1 MFNIPIEIFSNYRFN
16 FNDKALAGMPL
27 ILSPFYQ
34 VLFIDKIYI
43 Y

>member
-27 ILSPFYQ
+27 ILSLILSCAFY
-34 VLFIDKIYI
+34 
-43 Y
+43 